1 MSEHVL
7 SKMWKVCY
15 IHPTLSGPERR
26 KTMAQTVVHGEV
38 RPEQIDGGV
47 AAALLESSPECV
59 KLLDPEGRLRYMSGN
74 GRTLME
80 IDDFSIVDG
89 RHWWDLWPE
98 GAEST
103 LRNAVASAGLGV
115 ATTFDAACPTAGGT
129 EKQWRV
135 RVRRVDGGDLDG
147 MILASSQ
154 DISEEVDRERALAE
168 SSAEVDS
175 LRRFGHLLAHD
186 LRNPIRHVRLLAQR
200 LQRRTTG
207 AEVELEMLSDL
218 VEQSGVALA
227 LLDSLAKLQ
236 IEGIAEQE
244 PVSLHGLIASAL
256 EVLGPD
262 APEVRCDGRRV
273 SVVGN
278 HALLVAAFRN
288 ILENSVKYAKPGVP
302 PVVELTVGRNE
313 AGFVQIDV
321 ADNGRG
327 FDDDE
332 ETGDVFGA
340 RVRQSN
346 ATGVAGS
353 GLGLTL
359 VELIV
364 RHHGGAVSAH
374 RSTDGAVVRV
384 ELREAVA

>member
-1 MSEHVL
+1 
-7 SKMWKVCY
+7 
-15 IHPTLSGPERR
+15 
-26 KTMAQTVVHGEV
+26 MAQTVVHGEV

-80 IDDFSIVDG
+80 IDDFSMVDG
-89 RHWWDLWPE
+89 RHWWDLWPDD
-98 GAEST
+98 AEST

-154 DISEEVDRERALAE
+154 DITDDVERERALAE

-218 VEQSGVALA
+218 VDQSGVALA

-244 PVSLHGLIASAL
+244 AVSVHGLLASAL

-262 APEVRCDGRRV
+262 APELRSDGRRV

-278 HALLVAAFRN
+278 HGLLVAAFRN

-313 AGFVQIDV
+313 AGFVQIDF

-327 FDDDE
+327 FDGDE
-332 ETGDVFGA
+332 ETGEVFGA

-346 ATGVAGS
+346 ATGVPGS

-374 RSTDGAVVRV
+374 RANDGAVVRV